1 MKKIKI
7 KWEIVIT
14 IMISCAAVF
23 VSYKAYEISKVQ
35 MMIARNEA
43 LPSIIV
49 NEYYEHDD
57 ELTDKASV
65 IQIANGSGK
74 MNNYHSE
81 IVSFLKGGYFHDS
94 MYEEIQIPVVNY
106 YLSGS
111 ITGNME
117 GMLEEKYTFSNYLKC
132 QNFEQDI

>member
-49 NEYYEHDD
+49 NDIM
-57 ELTDKASV
+57 SMM
-65 IQIANGSGK
+65 
-74 MNNYHSE
+74 MN
-81 IVSFLKGGYFHDS
+81 
-94 MYEEIQIPVVNY
+94 
-106 YLSGS
+106 
-111 ITGNME
+111 
-117 GMLEEKYTFSNYLKC
+117 
-132 QNFEQDI
+132 